1 MRNLLFILFLI
12 LFCQPLLAQRGW
24 GLRFASD
31 FNHFYRAEDYP
42 LMSGWYSSGIFGG
55 FYRAYNRG
63 GGYEI
68 GLSAMYKGNNAN
80 SVNLPVVMRDYTVK
94 GNPEKQNIGVTA
106 LEANFMFG
114 PRIGRI
120 VNPKTGYKIGYFFKN
135 AGFQKPDSL
144 YPEAISMNRF
154 YMSLPFGGTID
165 LPTKWGTVGFG
176 AFYSVG
182 LLNVMKKPAGYN
194 KQGLYDGSKLRSLTF
209 EITVTLN
216 TANQAFKGFEKE
228 NKEILDAIKNGR
240 ENPKTEEEGEKKE

>member
-31 FNHFYRAEDYP
+31 FNHFNRSKDYF
-42 LMSGWYSSGIFGG
+42 LVDGWYSTGVFGG
-55 FYRAYNRG
+55 FYRAYNHG

-68 GLSAMYKGNNAN
+68 GLSAVYKGNTPK

-94 GNPEKQNIGVTA
+94 GNPQKQSVGVTA
-106 LEANFMFG
+106 IESNFLFG
-114 PRIGRI
+114 PRVGRI
-120 VNPKTGYKIGYFFKN
+120 FNPKTGYKMGYFFKN
-135 AGFQKPDSL
+135 AGFQEDSTL
-144 YPEAISMNRF
+144 YLEKITMNRF
-154 YMSLPFGGTID
+154 YLSLPFGGTVD

-182 LLNVMKKPAGYN
+182 LLNVMKKPKDYAQSGF
-194 KQGLYDGSKLRSLTF
+194 YDGSKLRNLNF

-216 TANQAFKGFEKE
+216 TENQKFKGFEKE
-228 NKEILDAIKNGR
+228 NKDIMDTLRNAKDVEEI
-240 ENPKTEEEGEKKE
+240 EGEKKE